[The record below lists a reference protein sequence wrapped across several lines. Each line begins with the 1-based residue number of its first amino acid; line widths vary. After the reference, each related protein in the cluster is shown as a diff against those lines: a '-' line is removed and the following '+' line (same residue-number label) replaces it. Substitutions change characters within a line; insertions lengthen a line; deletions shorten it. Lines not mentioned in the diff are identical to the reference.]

1 MHTVS
6 LAHRVFKELGSFG
19 AAASACVGAEDFSGA
34 AQNYEADAILL
45 AASKPDVAE
54 QQLQKAIGNY
64 KKAKDHLQAFEL
76 LQRHPQLGPS
86 MSQEVCYLLSSYK
99 KVLAFET
106 LMCSPVFFFPLLFFS
121 CHAWICAHGGNQSQ
135 GKSDCARPSVP
146 GH

>member
-34 AQNYEADAILL
+34 AQNYEADAIQL

-76 LQRHPQLGPS
+76 LQRHAQLGPS
-86 MSQEVCYLLSSYK
+86 MSQEVCYLLSSCK
-99 KVLAFET
+99 QFSAFDT
-106 LMCSPVFFFPLLFFS
+106 LMRGPIS
-121 CHAWICAHGGNQSQ
+121 CLGLCAWWQPNSGQDRLRKTFCVGAPTQQ
-135 GKSDCARPSVP
+135 DKVEL
-146 GH
+146 